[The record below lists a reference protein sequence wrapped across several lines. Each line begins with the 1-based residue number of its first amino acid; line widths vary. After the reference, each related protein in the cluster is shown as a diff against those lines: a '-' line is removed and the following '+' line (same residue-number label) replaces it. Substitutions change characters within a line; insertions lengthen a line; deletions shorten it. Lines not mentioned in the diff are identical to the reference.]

1 MTHVHS
7 YADLLEW
14 LEARRRQDRRTLLV
28 AVDGHGG
35 SGKSTFADGLARASG
50 DAVHTDDNAHV
61 VHTDDFAYAGLTSGL
76 DVDRLRRQI
85 VEPLTRDESARHQRF
100 DWQSQQLA
108 EWHEI
113 APGGLVVVEGVS
125 SLRRELG
132 RPWDLS
138 VWVEAP
144 RSVCL
149 RRGLERDGQDAEPL
163 WRQWLAAEDAYV
175 DRDDPRGVADLI
187 VDGAPELDHD
197 PDVEFVVIDDR
208 RHALG

>member
-1 MTHVHS
+1 MTRVHS
-7 YADLLEW
+7 YADHRDW
-14 LEARRRQDRRTLLV
+14 LEQRRRQDRLTLLV

-35 SGKSTFADGLARASG
+35 SGKSTFADRLAGGSG
-50 DAVHTDDNAHV
+50 DV
-61 VHTDDFAYAGLTSGL
+61 VHTDDFAYVGLTGGL
-76 DVDRLRRQI
+76 DVDRLRRQV
-85 VEPLTRDESARHQRF
+85 VEPLTRDEPGRFQRF
-100 DWQSQQLA
+100 DWPTQRLA
-108 EWHEI
+108 EWHEV
-113 APGGLVVVEGVS
+113 APGGLVVLEGVS

-163 WRQWLAAEDAYV
+163 WREWLAAEDAYV
-175 DRDDPRGVADLI
+175 ARDDPREAADLI
-187 VDGAPELDHD
+187 VDGAPGLDHD

-208 RHALG
+208 RHGLG